1 MPILFWGSKFSI
13 HHYGKPREQIVQF
26 WGNRK
31 MKGGVLNSNCL
42 MVRKQAF
49 HFPFELLRNLELRAR
64 VNDVSSFLFAKLQ
77 NSSKQK
83 LYIHI
88 RPHMYFIYWSTWT
101 YVHLDLKTH
110 ITSCVSWLLV
120 LLLQVVTWS
129 FISFISQIR

>member
-1 MPILFWGSKFSI
+1 
-13 HHYGKPREQIVQF
+13 
-26 WGNRK
+26 

-83 LYIHI
+83 LYITFILGHI
-88 RPHMYFIYWSTWT
+88 CT
-101 YVHLDLKTH
+101 
-110 ITSCVSWLLV
+110 
-120 LLLQVVTWS
+120 
-129 FISFISQIR
+129 